1 MKVEASL
8 STEESTKA
16 ETIEEELQKARILVI
31 IPAHN
36 EEGNIAHVIKEIK
49 EKANYVDILVVND
62 GSADRTSEIATN
74 NDGVKVANLP
84 FNMGIGAAVQTGF
97 KIASEEGYDIAIQ
110 IDADGQHN
118 PSYIQMLCE
127 PILRGYVDVV
137 IGSRYKEKC
146 EYRTSIVRLSGIMF
160 FSWFTSLIIKQKIT
174 DTTSGLR
181 ALNKDAYE
189 LFSEEYP
196 TDFPDAE
203 AIILLGYRGFCITEI
218 PIEMRNRSG
227 GISFFSIPKLLYYPF
242 KNLLAI
248 VCTVLRE
255 TVVSRGDSSERKLSR
270 RDSIRTTLLE
280 LEKKEEKTKMLK
292 EIK

>member
-1 MKVEASL
+1 VKIETS
-8 STEESTKA
+8 SSITEGDKED
-16 ETIEEELQKARILVI
+16 IEEELQKARILVI
-31 IPAHN
+31 VPAHN
-36 EEGNIAHVIKEIK
+36 EEDNVAHTIKEIK
-49 EKANYVDILVVND
+49 EKASYVDILVVND
-62 GSADRTSEIATN
+62 GSIDRTSEIAMN
-74 NDGVKVANLP
+74 NGVKVANQP

-118 PSYIQMLCE
+118 PSYIPKLCE
-127 PILRGYVDVV
+127 PILRGDADIV
-137 IGSRYKEKC
+137 IGSRYKENS
-146 EYRTSIVRLSGIMF
+146 EYMTSIVRFSGIKF
-160 FSWFTSLIIKQKIT
+160 FSWLTSLIIKQKIT

-181 ALNKDAYE
+181 ALNKDAYS

-203 AIILLGYRGFCITEI
+203 AIILLGYRGFRSSEI
-218 PIEMRNRSG
+218 AVEMRNRSG

-255 TVVSRGDSSERKLSR
+255 R
-270 RDSIRTTLLE
+270 RRQIR
-280 LEKKEEKTKMLK
+280 
-292 EIK
+292 

>member
-1 MKVEASL
+1 MKVETSP
-8 STEESTKA
+8 STMESNKEEN
-16 ETIEEELQKARILVI
+16 IEKELQKARILVI

-36 EEGNIAHVIKEIK
+36 EEDNIVHTIKEIK
-49 EKANYVDILVVND
+49 EKASYVDILVVND
-62 GSADRTSEIATN
+62 GSSDRTSEIAMN
-74 NDGVKVANLP
+74 NGVKVANQP

-118 PSYIQMLCE
+118 PSYIPKLCE
-127 PILRGYVDVV
+127 PILRGDADIV
-137 IGSRYKEKC
+137 IGSRYKEKS
-146 EYRTSIVRLSGIMF
+146 EYRTSRVRLSGIKF
-160 FSWFTSLIIKQKIT
+160 FSWLTSLIIKQKIT

-181 ALNKDAYE
+181 ALNKDAYS

-203 AIILLGYRGFCITEI
+203 AIILLGYRRFRISEI

-255 TVVSRGDSSERKLSR
+255 R
-270 RDSIRTTLLE
+270 RRQIR
-280 LEKKEEKTKMLK
+280 
-292 EIK
+292 

>member
-1 MKVEASL
+1 MKVETSP
-8 STEESTKA
+8 STMENNKEEN
-16 ETIEEELQKARILVI
+16 IEKELQKAKILVI

-36 EEGNIAHVIKEIK
+36 EEDNIVHTIKEIK
-49 EKANYVDILVVND
+49 EKASYVDILVVND
-62 GSADRTSEIATN
+62 GSTDRTSEIAMN
-74 NDGVKVANLP
+74 NDGVTVANLP

-97 KIASEEGYDIAIQ
+97 KIASEEGYGIAIQ

-118 PSYIQMLCE
+118 PSYIPKLCE
-127 PILRGYVDVV
+127 PILRGDADIV
-137 IGSRYKEKC
+137 IGSRYKEKS
-146 EYRTSIVRLSGIMF
+146 EYRTSRVRLSGIKF
-160 FSWFTSLIIKQKIT
+160 FSWLTSLIIKQKIT

-181 ALNKDAYE
+181 ALNKDVYS

-203 AIILLGYRGFCITEI
+203 AIILLGYRGFRISEI

-255 TVVSRGDSSERKLSR
+255 R
-270 RDSIRTTLLE
+270 RRQ
-280 LEKKEEKTKMLK
+280 
-292 EIK
+292 IK

>member
-1 MKVEASL
+1 MKVEAAHSRVR
-8 STEESTKA
+8 SNKEGN
-16 ETIEEELQKARILVI
+16 IEAELQKARILVI
-31 IPAHN
+31 IPAYN
-36 EEGNIAHVIKEIK
+36 EENNIQHTIKEIK
-49 EKANYVDILVVND
+49 EKASYVDILVVND
-62 GSADRTSEIATN
+62 GSTDRTNEIAMN
-74 NDGVKVANLP
+74 NGVKVANQP

-118 PSYIQMLCE
+118 PSYIPKLCE
-127 PILRGYVDVV
+127 PILHGDADVV
-137 IGSRYKEKC
+137 IGSRYKKKS
-146 EYRTSIVRLSGIMF
+146 EYRTSFVRLSGIKF
-160 FSWFTSLIIKQKIT
+160 FSWLTSLIIKQKIT

-181 ALNKDAYE
+181 ALNKDAYS

-203 AIILLGYRGFCITEI
+203 AIILLGYRGFRISEI

-255 TVVSRGDSSERKLSR
+255 R
-270 RDSIRTTLLE
+270 RRQ
-280 LEKKEEKTKMLK
+280 
-292 EIK
+292 IK

>member
-1 MKVEASL
+1 MKVETSP
-8 STEESTKA
+8 STMENNKEEN
-16 ETIEEELQKARILVI
+16 IEKELQKARILVI

-36 EEGNIAHVIKEIK
+36 EEDNIVHTIEEIK
-49 EKANYVDILVVND
+49 EKAGYVDILVVND
-62 GSADRTSEIATN
+62 GSTDRTSEIAAN
-74 NDGVKVANLP
+74 NEVKVANQP

-97 KIASEEGYDIAIQ
+97 KIASEEGYEIAIQ

-118 PSYIQMLCE
+118 PSYIPKLCE
-127 PILRGYVDVV
+127 PILRGDADIV
-137 IGSRYKEKC
+137 IGSRYKEKS
-146 EYRTSIVRLSGIMF
+146 EYRTSRVRLSGIKF
-160 FSWFTSLIIKQKIT
+160 FSWLTSLIIKQKIT

-181 ALNKDAYE
+181 ALNKDVYS

-203 AIILLGYRGFCITEI
+203 AIILLGYRGFQIAEI

-255 TVVSRGDSSERKLSR
+255 R
-270 RDSIRTTLLE
+270 RRQ
-280 LEKKEEKTKMLK
+280 
-292 EIK
+292 IK